1 LIKKDEKEE
10 ETSKEFLKYIM
21 ESKNGD
27 CAGDVFKRAKTPWQ
41 KQVAVELF
49 VAERDRA
56 LIKKDM
62 THVKRLVWAIFLVVG
77 ITAVANFTS
86 SYILPLLGA

>member
-10 ETSKEFLKYIM
+10 ISKFLKYVM

-27 CAGDVFKRAKTPWQ
+27 CAEDVFKRAETPWQ

-49 VAERDRA
+49 VAEKDRA

-62 THVKRLVWAIFLVVG
+62 SHVKRLVWAIFAVV
-77 ITAVANFTS
+77 ILSAVANFAST
-86 SYILPLLGA
+86 YIFPLLGA